1 MPEERFETETIL
13 RGTTVDV
20 ERPVEVDG
28 DGAPIETETIELPA
42 NERVEAVTCERHPEY
57 CPRRGGLVPVEEAV
71 VVGVDMV
78 DRPTGK
84 DAAVALAYC
93 PECATSE
100 FAYVRE
106 RDGDREYTDGR
117 TLHERYGYLF
127 GTAGTVR
134 DDRPLERLD
143 GAGVVSSLLV
153 VALGLVLAVLGA
165 QGLLLWAA
173 LVAATVAAAARLS
186 DAL

>member
-28 DGAPIETETIELPA
+28 DGTPIETETVELPA
-42 NERVEAVTCERHPEY
+42 NERVEAVTCERHPGY

-78 DRPTGK
+78 DRSTGR

-100 FAYVRE
+100 FSYVRE

-117 TLHERYGYLF
+117 TLHDQYGYLF
-127 GTAGTVR
+127 GTGQTGR
-134 DDRPLERLD
+134 DRPLERLD
-143 GAGVVSSLLV
+143 GTGVVSSLLV
-153 VALGLVLAVLGA
+153 VVLGLVLAVLGA

-173 LVAATVAAAARLS
+173 LVAVTVAAAARLS

>member
-28 DGAPIETETIELPA
+28 DGAPIETETVELPA
-42 NERVEAVTCERHPEY
+42 NERVEAVTCERYPEY
-57 CPRRGGLVPVEEAV
+57 CPRRGGLVSVEEAV

-78 DRPTGK
+78 DRPTGR
-84 DAAVALAYC
+84 DAAVSLAYC

-100 FAYVRE
+100 FAYVRD
-106 RDGDREYTDGR
+106 RDGGADADGR

-127 GTAGTVR
+127 GTEATR
-134 DDRPLERLD
+134 ERPLKRLD
-143 GAGVVSSLLV
+143 GPGIASSLVV
-153 VALGLVLAVLGA
+153 VALGMGLAVLGA
-165 QGLLLWAA
+165 QGLMLWAA

-186 DAL
+186 DAV